1 MNKYGSS
8 ILPMNPDNL
17 ISRVQCRDVGNCQA
31 SACSQCQNLK
41 KLFLFHFCI
50 CDFAQIFLSRTRCH
64 GHIGN
69 MKNET
74 ETKYFFSAMLVSNLT
89 TSKVLDCIAN
99 PSNNFC

>member
-31 SACSQCQNLK
+31 SACSHL
-41 KLFLFHFCI
+41 CI
-50 CDFAQIFLSRTRCH
+50 CDFAHIFLSRTRCH